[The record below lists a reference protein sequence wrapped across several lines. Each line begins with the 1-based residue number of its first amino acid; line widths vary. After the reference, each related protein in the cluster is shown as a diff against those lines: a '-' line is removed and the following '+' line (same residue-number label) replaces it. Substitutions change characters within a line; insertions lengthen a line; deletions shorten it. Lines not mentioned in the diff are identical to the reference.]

1 MVWDDVRD
9 HLFTVELPS
18 TENVSILRGAIKKA
32 KQPYFDSI
40 PADHLDIYR
49 TSALVAGWD
58 DADDTEGLMEAPA
71 DGGHTKLFPLRAL
84 SKVFD
89 QPLVVS
95 GLHVL
100 VKPPSTFT
108 ATISLNCLV
117 LGDTRNH
124 IFTIELA
131 ISANVGVLRKAIKK
145 EKQPYFNN
153 VDADELSLYRT
164 SLPDDGELEGKLR
177 SLNFDEPLQP
187 TSILAEIFPDLPVA
201 SHLHIVVQPP
211 HEERNDILT
220 ELNECCED
228 RCSTHFIWTI
238 DLDSFQTYDH
248 IDEKL
253 PF

>member
-1 MVWDDVRD
+1 MSDILSLNCLVWDDVLD

-18 TENVSILRGAIKKA
+18 TEN
-32 KQPYFDSI
+32 
-40 PADHLDIYR
+40 
-49 TSALVAGWD
+49 AL
-58 DADDTEGLMEAPA
+58 A

-100 VKPPSTFT
+100 VKPPSTS
-108 ATISLNCLV
+108 TISLNCLV

-211 HEERNDILT
+211 HEEQNDILT

-238 DLDSFQTYDH
+238 DLDSFQTYHH